1 MKTNQAFAILQKSGG
16 VRAAKIITRD
26 KKNLSLFSVLYA
38 AYQLRHGVPV
48 AKIVNKKWFY
58 GLEFYTNKYTLD
70 PRPDSETM
78 VDAIL
83 KDKPTKEISILDLG
97 TGTGCLIAS
106 IVKNIPNSTGFAI
119 DKSFGAIRVAKR
131 NIKNLDLKD
140 KIKILHH
147 SFNSKSNLGQFDI
160 IISNPPY
167 IAFGDKRVDIGAQHD
182 PKMALYAKNNGLA
195 AYEKIAKN
203 SKNWLKPNG
212 KIYLEIGDGQ
222 GLSVREIFINQGWNF
237 LNSFDDLAGIE
248 RVLCFTL

>member
-16 VRAAKIITRD
+16 VRAAKIIIRD

-38 AYQLRHGVPV
+38 AHQLRHGVPV
-48 AKIVNKKWFY
+48 AKIVHKKWFY

-78 VDAIL
+78 IDAIL
-83 KDKPTKEISILDLG
+83 KEKNSKEIRILDLG

-106 IVKNIPNSTGFAI
+106 VVKNLPNASGIAI

-131 NIKNLDLKD
+131 NIKNLGLKD

-147 SFNSKSNLGQFDI
+147 SFNSKTNLGQFDI

-182 PKMALYAKNNGLA
+182 PKIALYAKNNGLR
-195 AYEKIAKN
+195 AYEIIAKT
-203 SKNWLKPNG
+203 SKRWLKPNG

-222 GLSVREIFINQGWNF
+222 GFSVREIFINQGWNF
-237 LNSFDDLAGIE
+237 LNSFDDLTGTE
-248 RVLCFTL
+248 RVLCFSI